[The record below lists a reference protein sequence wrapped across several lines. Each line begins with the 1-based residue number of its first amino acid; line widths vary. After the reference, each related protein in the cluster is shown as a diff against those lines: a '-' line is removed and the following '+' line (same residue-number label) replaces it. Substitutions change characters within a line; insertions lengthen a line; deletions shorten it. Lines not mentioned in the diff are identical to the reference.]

1 MKKLL
6 FFLSATILF
15 ASCSNDSEEVPTT
28 SKTYKVTFDVSNFSV
43 NVKSLKA
50 DTFNNQLFYVIYDK
64 ESGKGVKGWTFEGMV
79 GQVTEE
85 LPEGNYY
92 IAFISH
98 PRGGMSSPPT
108 EGAIDVK
115 DNNFYTDYFE
125 NSPTWIMG
133 NMGNR
138 YVYYQKVDF
147 SVAANNSDVPIEVT
161 LQPMWSEVTVEVTD
175 ANTCFLPEGTTTIG
189 CVITPFYSGISIA
202 EGIPTRGSDAS
213 WGWADLCNTNV
224 DKFREHKIITDR
236 HATAGKDVTVKLV
249 FVKQIATGDTVLGE
263 REIYKGDI
271 EGGKRIT
278 FRGALGKAA
287 TSATF
292 KVSLADLTDAGI
304 IPFD

>member
-6 FFLSATILF
+6 FFLFATILF
-15 ASCSNDSEEVPTT
+15 ASCSSDSEEAVTT
-28 SKTYKVTFDVSNFSV
+28 GKTYKVTFDVSNFSV
-43 NVKSLKA
+43 DVKSLKA
-50 DTFNNQLFYVIYDK
+50 ETFGNRLFYVIYEK

-125 NSPTWIMG
+125 NPPTWILG

-138 YVYYQKVDF
+138 FIYYEKVSF
-147 SVAANNSDVPIEVT
+147 SVAANNSNMPIPVT
-161 LQPMWSEVTVEVTD
+161 LQPMWSEVTIEVTD
-175 ANTCFLPEGTTTIG
+175 ANTCSLPEGTTTIG
-189 CVITPFYSGISIA
+189 CVITPSFYGVSIA
-202 EGIPTRGSDAS
+202 EGVPTRGSEAS
-213 WGWADLCNTNV
+213 WGWNDLCNTNV

-249 FVKQIATGDTVLGE
+249 FVKQIASGDTVLGE
-263 REIYKGDI
+263 REIYKGNI

-278 FRGALGKAA
+278 FRGTLGR
-287 TSATF
+287 TSAIGTF
-292 KVSLADLTDAGI
+292 NVSLSDLTDGGV
-304 IPFD
+304 IPFE